1 MKLKSRLKILLFILL
16 PFFAFSQS
24 NIKGTVCDES
34 GEKIPGA
41 SIIVKGT
48 TNGVLS
54 DIDGNF
60 LLNLKKDQNEI
71 IVSFMGYKT
80 KTVDVTNR
88 NKENMKVVLVSNIEQ
103 LSEVVLVGY
112 GEVKK
117 KDITGSVVSLKLSDS
132 NVNQAQG
139 VENLIQGRAAGVV
152 VTSQGFD
159 PTSPVSVQIRGVN
172 SLTSNTQPLY
182 VVDGIV
188 MGSATEGAADPLTGG
203 SSYLAAQNGMIGVN
217 PRDIESIQILK
228 DASSTAIYGSRGSN
242 GVILITTKKGKAG
255 VTKFN
260 YNVTTKIGNV
270 ARNIDV
276 LNNFD
281 YATYENKAR
290 ELGGLPPSYTINTD
304 GTVSDLNGVELKGVN
319 WSNDIY
325 KTSLSYN
332 HRLTISGGGSEGNN
346 YYMAAGYV
354 SADGVVPNSFSKQT
368 DFSLNLNNKL
378 TNNLKLATKIA
389 ITSSKNSS
397 SKGTENLG
405 GTNSSMVRQIIS
417 AAPFEGY
424 ALNYYGAPTGDL
436 ENAVD
441 GPNAWVK
448 DYDDQA
454 DELRGLG
461 SLNLEYTINKVFKYR
476 VLVGL
481 DYRKVNRQVWYGTSI
496 QRGAQANGEAGLSI
510 MDRFRYNVDNTLMF
524 NKRFNSKHKI
534 DGTVGV
540 IVDESNMKQVSYQAS
555 NFPLKDLRADGISTG
570 QVFQALSYGVIP
582 ESLLSFLGRFNYT
595 FNEKINFTATV
606 RTDGS
611 SKFSSGNQFSTF
623 PAFALAWQMHREKF
637 MEGFSKLNEAK
648 LRVSWGMTGNQGI
661 RPYQTITPYGPTA
674 NPYSSATGAGVTAL
688 VPTILANP
696 NLIWETT
703 SQYNTGLDLSF
714 FNKRLTTTVDV
725 YYKNTSDLLQYLN
738 IGPSAGYNSI
748 TANQGDLINRGAEFT
763 ISADIIKNKNFL
775 WNVYGNI
782 SKYKN
787 EISNLGLPPAEF
799 GTSTY
804 SAFLGNIISAGNT
817 FKTPANIFIEGKE
830 SGLFWGYQTNGIVN
844 TPEELALAPTFSGIA
859 PKLGDVFLVD
869 QNGDNVVDAKDK
881 TIIGN
886 PNPDFSYGF
895 GSNIEYK
902 GLSLNVFFNGVS
914 GNDIAN
920 GNLLREDYAT
930 GNPDNIR
937 PRAYKDAWTPENTS
951 GTFPRIGYD
960 QTLVQGTGFTDRIVE
975 DGSFL
980 RLSNVTLGYRL
991 PLEIKAISSMD
1002 LSFSAYN
1009 LLLFT
1014 HYSGYDPEVNSFS
1027 FDPLRTG
1034 LDWQSFPN
1042 QKSFSLGLNISF

>member
-1 MKLKSRLKILLFILL
+1 MKPKLKLLFFILL
-16 PFFAFSQS
+16 PFIAFSQT
-24 NIKGTVCDES
+24 NIKGVVYDEA
-34 GEKIPGA
+34 GIKIPGA
-41 SIIVKGT
+41 SVIVKGT
-48 TNGVLS
+48 TNGVQT
-54 DIDGNF
+54 DFDGNF
-60 LLNLKKDQNEI
+60 SLNLKSNQNEI
-71 IVSFMGYKT
+71 IVSFVGYKT
-80 KTVDVTNR
+80 KTVDISKK
-88 NKENMKVVLVSNIEQ
+88 NKESIKVVLITEVEQ
-103 LSEVVLVGY
+103 LSEIVLVGY

-117 KDITGSVVSLKLSDS
+117 KDVTGSVVSLKLTDS

-159 PTSPVSVQIRGVN
+159 PTSPVSIQIRGVN

-188 MGSATEGAADPLTGG
+188 MGSATEGASDPLTGG
-203 SSYLAAQNGMIGVN
+203 SSYLAPQNAMGGVN
-217 PRDIESIQILK
+217 PRDIESVQILK

-260 YNVTTKIGNV
+260 YNITTKVGNV

-276 LNNFD
+276 LNHTDF
-281 YATYENKAR
+281 ATYQNKAR
-290 ELGGLPPSYTINTD
+290 ELNGFQPSYIVD
-304 GTVSDLNGVELKGVN
+304 PSGKVSDLNGVELKGVN
-319 WSNDIY
+319 WSDDIY
-325 KTSLSYN
+325 KTSMSYN
-332 HRLTISGGGSEGNN
+332 HRLTISGGSDVNN

-354 SADGVVPNSFSKQT
+354 SAEGVVPNAFSKQT

-378 TNNLKLATKIA
+378 TNKLKLATKIA
-389 ITSSKNSS
+389 ITSGKNSS

-405 GTNSSMVRQIIS
+405 GTNNSMVRQIIS
-417 AAPFEGY
+417 AAPFQDY
-424 ALNYYGAPTGDL
+424 SLNYFGAPTDDID
-436 ENAVD
+436 NTVD
-441 GPNAWVK
+441 GPNAWIK
-448 DYDDQA
+448 DYDDNSE
-454 DELRGLG
+454 ELRGLG
-461 SLNLEYTINKVFKYR
+461 SLNLEYTISKVFKYR
-476 VLVGL
+476 VLLGL
-481 DYRKVNRQVWYGTSI
+481 DYRRVNRQIWYGTSI
-496 QRGAQANGEAGLSI
+496 QRGAQANGEAGLTV

-524 NKRFNSKHKI
+524 NKKFNSNHKI

-540 IVDESNMKQVSYQAS
+540 IVDESNMKQISYQAS
-555 NFPLKDLRADGISTG
+555 NFPLKDLRADGITTG
-570 QVFQALSYGVIP
+570 EVYQALNYAVIP

-595 FNEKINFTATV
+595 FKEKFNFTATV

-623 PAFALAWQMHREKF
+623 PAFAFAWQMHREKF

-648 LRVSWGMTGNQGI
+648 LRISWGMTGNQGI

-674 NPYSSATGAGVTAL
+674 NPYFSATGTGITAL

-703 SQYNTGLDLSF
+703 SQFNTGIDLSF
-714 FNKRLTTTVDV
+714 FNKRLTTTIDV
-725 YYKNTSDLLQYLN
+725 YYKETSDLLQYLN
-738 IGPSAGYNSI
+738 IGPSSGYKNI
-748 TANQGDLINRGAEFT
+748 TANQGDLINKGAEFT

-775 WNVYGNI
+775 WNFYGNI

-787 EISNLGLPPAEF
+787 EIANLGLPPAEF
-799 GTSTY
+799 GINTY
-804 SAFLGNIISAGNT
+804 SAFLGNQVSAGNT

-830 SGLFWGYQTNGIVN
+830 SGLFWGYQTDGIIN
-844 TPEELALAPTFSGIA
+844 TPEELALASTFGGMA
-859 PKLGDVFLVD
+859 PRLGDVNLVD
-869 QNGDNVVDAKDK
+869 QNGDKIIDAKDK

-902 GLSLNVFFNGVS
+902 GLSLNIFFNGVA

-937 PRAYKDAWTPENTS
+937 SRAYTGAWTPNNTNAD
-951 GTFPRIGYD
+951 FPRIGYD
-960 QTLVQGTGFTDRIVE
+960 QNLVEGTGFTDRIVE

-980 RLSNVTLGYRL
+980 RLSNVTLGYRV
-991 PLEIKAISSMD
+991 PIEIKAISSMD

-1014 HYSGYDPEVNSFS
+1014 HYSGYDPEVNSFA
-1027 FDPLRTG
+1027 FDPLRTSI
-1034 LDWQSFPN
+1034 DWQSFPN
-1042 QKSFSLGLNISF
+1042 QKSFSLALNVSF

>member
-1 MKLKSRLKILLFILL
+1 MKSKLKFLIFILL
-16 PFFAFSQS
+16 PLFAFSQGS
-24 NIKGTVCDES
+24 IKGIVVDEA
-34 GEKIPGA
+34 GLGLPGA
-41 SIIVKGT
+41 SVMIKGT
-48 TNGVLS
+48 TNGVMT
-54 DIDGNF
+54 DMDGNF
-60 LLNLKKDQNEI
+60 SLNLKKDQNSI
-71 IVSFMGYKT
+71 IVSFMGFKT
-80 KTVDVTNR
+80 KTIDVSNR
-88 NKENMKVVLVSNIEQ
+88 NKEKIKIVLISEVEQ
-103 LSEVVLVGY
+103 LGEIVLVGY

-117 KDITGSVVSLKLSDS
+117 KDITGSVTSLQLTDS

-152 VTSQGFD
+152 VTQQGFD
-159 PTSPVSVQIRGVN
+159 PTSPVSIQIRGVN

-188 MGSATEGAADPLTGG
+188 MGSATEGAADPLSGG
-203 SSYLAAQNGMIGVN
+203 SSYLAPQNGMAGIN

-260 YNVTTKIGNV
+260 YNVTTRAGNV

-276 LNNFD
+276 LNHTD
-281 YATYENKAR
+281 YATYLNKTR
-290 ELGGLPPSYTINTD
+290 ELNSLPPNYVVDPS
-304 GTVSDLNGVELKGVN
+304 GKVSDLNGKELVGVN
-319 WSNDIY
+319 WSDEIY

-332 HRLTISGGGSEGNN
+332 HRLTASGGSENN
-346 YYMAAGYV
+346 SYYMAAGYV
-354 SADGVVPNSFSKQT
+354 SAEGIVPNAFSKQT
-368 DFSLNLNNKL
+368 DFALNLNNKL
-378 TNNLKLATKIA
+378 TPSLKLATKIA
-389 ITSSKNSS
+389 ITSGKNSS

-405 GTNSSMVRQIIS
+405 GTNNSMVRQIIS
-417 AAPFEGY
+417 AAPFQDF
-424 ALNYYGAPTGDL
+424 ALNYYGTPTDDIDDT
-436 ENAVD
+436 VD

-448 DYDDQA
+448 DYDDIGE
-454 DELRGLG
+454 ELRGLG

-481 DYRKVNRQVWYGTSI
+481 DYRKVNRQIWYGTSI
-496 QRGAQANGEAGLSI
+496 QRGAQANGEAGLTI

-524 NKRFNSKHKI
+524 NKKFNNKHRI

-555 NFPLKDLRADGISTG
+555 NFPLKDLRADGITTG
-570 QVFQALSYGVIP
+570 QVFQALNYAVIP

-595 FNEKINFTATV
+595 FKEKFNLTATV

-611 SKFSSGNQFSTF
+611 SKFASGSQFSTF
-623 PAFALAWQMHREKF
+623 PAVAVAWQMHKEKF

-648 LRVSWGMTGNQGI
+648 LRISWGMTGNQGI

-674 NPYSSATGAGVTAL
+674 NPYFSATGSGITAL
-688 VPTILANP
+688 VPTTLANP

-703 SQYNTGLDLSF
+703 SQFNTGLDLAF
-714 FNKRLTTTVDV
+714 FNKRLTTTVEV
-725 YYKNTSDLLQYLN
+725 YYKETSDLLQYLN
-738 IGPSAGYNSI
+738 IGPSSGYRNI

-787 EISNLGLPPAEF
+787 EIANLGLPPAEF
-799 GTSTY
+799 GTNIY
-804 SAFLGNIISAGNT
+804 SAFLGNIVSAGNT

-830 SGLFWGYQTNGIVN
+830 SGLFWGYQTDGIIN
-844 TPEELALAPTFSGIA
+844 TPEELAVASTFGGIA
-859 PKLGDVFLVD
+859 PKLGDVNLVD
-869 QNGDNVVDAKDK
+869 QNGDKIIDAKDK

-886 PNPDFSYGF
+886 PNPDFTYGF

-902 GLSLNVFFNGVS
+902 GLSLNIFFNGVA

-937 PRAYKDAWTPENTS
+937 QRAYTGAWTPDNT
-951 GTFPRIGYD
+951 TAEYPRIAYD
-960 QTLVQGTGFTDRIVE
+960 LNLVQGTGFTDRIVE

-980 RLSNVTLGYRL
+980 RLSNVTLGYRV

-1014 HYSGYDPEVNSFS
+1014 NYSGYDPEVNSFA

-1042 QKSFSLGLNISF
+1042 QKSFSFALNVSF